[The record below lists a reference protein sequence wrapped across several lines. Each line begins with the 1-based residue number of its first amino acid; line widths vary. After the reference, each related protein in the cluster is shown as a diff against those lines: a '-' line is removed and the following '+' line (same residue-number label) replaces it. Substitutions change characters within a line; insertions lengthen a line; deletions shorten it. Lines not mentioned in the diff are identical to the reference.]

1 MISLI
6 QSDYVYIR
14 LTCFL
19 NFYIRLDLGN
29 KTEHK
34 SLANKYYV
42 LFFRN
47 YSWQGSLIVLSY
59 DIYSFSVVMN

>member
-34 SLANKYYV
+34 
-42 LFFRN
+42 
-47 YSWQGSLIVLSY
+47 G
-59 DIYSFSVVMN
+59 IYNGDAKNGR

>member
-6 QSDYVYIR
+6 QSDYVYTR

-29 KTEHK
+29 KREHK

-42 LFFRN
+42 LFF
-47 YSWQGSLIVLSY
+47 SKLFMAGKFDCVIL
-59 DIYSFSVVMN
+59 